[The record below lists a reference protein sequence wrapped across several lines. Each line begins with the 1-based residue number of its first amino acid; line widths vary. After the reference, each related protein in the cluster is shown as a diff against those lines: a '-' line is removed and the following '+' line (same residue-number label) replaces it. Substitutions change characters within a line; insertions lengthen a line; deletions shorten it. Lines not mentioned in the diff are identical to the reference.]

1 MLYYYNGYMEYFLQ
15 RMSKCLVSRNYNKGE
30 KMNKEV
36 ESYQGELRDLREE
49 NQKLKTM
56 VRNLQEQQ
64 RKLLTENK

>member
-1 MLYYYNGYMEYFLQ
+1 
-15 RMSKCLVSRNYNKGE
+15 
-30 KMNKEV
+30 MNKEV

-56 VRNLQEQQ
+56 IRNLQEQQ